1 LLEPVAV
8 AVQLQDIDVV
18 GEAIE
23 QRAGEPLGAEDRG
36 PLLER
41 QVGDDQGS
49 RTFIVSDKRSLRPR
63 S

>member
-1 LLEPVAV
+1 
-8 AVQLQDIDVV
+8 VV
-18 GEAIE
+18 GEAVK
-23 QRAGEPLGAEDRG
+23 QRAGEPLGAKDGR

-41 QVGDDQGS
+41 QVGGDEGS